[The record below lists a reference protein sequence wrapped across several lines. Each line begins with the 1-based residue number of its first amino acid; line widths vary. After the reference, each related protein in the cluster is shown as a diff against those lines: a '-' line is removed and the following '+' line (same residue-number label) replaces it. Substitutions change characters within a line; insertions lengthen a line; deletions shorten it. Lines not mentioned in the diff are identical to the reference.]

1 LPGRL
6 TCRRRK
12 EVKTGVNRLTE
23 GPLVRGL
30 FSLALP
36 MLASAA
42 MQNAQTLIDLFWV
55 GRLGSSAVAAL
66 AISASV
72 LMTLFPLVLGAT
84 TGTVAMISRRFGAGE
99 LDEAACV
106 GAQSLGLGLVLGV
119 ATGLCGVWFAEP
131 ICRLLGAG
139 PDVLPLATDYLRI
152 CFAGGFAVFLLFIA
166 NSVLQAA
173 GNTVAPML
181 IMLAGN
187 IVNVVLDPILIF
199 GLLGAPAMGVRGA
212 AVATVIA
219 QFCAGG
225 LAVGLLFSGRVR
237 VHIRARHARFRPDLL
252 AGIARIG
259 LPGSAQMLARSMMTL
274 VLMRIVAGCGT
285 AAVAAYGIGL
295 RFQALILMPAFALG
309 NSAATMVGQNLGAGR
324 PDRAARAAWT
334 ATAADGLIMAAGAA
348 LLSGFAPFLIG
359 VFDPTA
365 EVVAVGVSFLR
376 ITSWFY
382 VFVAFAIV
390 LGRAL
395 QGAGDTLSQ
404 MAFTFI
410 ALWGVQVP
418 LAVFL
423 SARMDPPTDGIWWAV
438 AAAVTLHGLLVTAW
452 FQTGRWK
459 RKKV

>member
-1 LPGRL
+1 
-6 TCRRRK
+6 
-12 EVKTGVNRLTE
+12 
-23 GPLVRGL
+23 
-30 FSLALP
+30 
-36 MLASAA
+36 
-42 MQNAQTLIDLFWV
+42 
-55 GRLGSSAVAAL
+55 
-66 AISASV
+66 
-72 LMTLFPLVLGAT
+72 
-84 TGTVAMISRRFGAGE
+84 
-99 LDEAACV
+99 
-106 GAQSLGLGLVLGV
+106 
-119 ATGLCGVWFAEP
+119 
-131 ICRLLGAG
+131 
-139 PDVLPLATDYLRI
+139 
-152 CFAGGFAVFLLFIA
+152 
-166 NSVLQAA
+166 
-173 GNTVAPML
+173 
-181 IMLAGN
+181 
-187 IVNVVLDPILIF
+187 
-199 GLLGAPAMGVRGA
+199 
-212 AVATVIA
+212 
-219 QFCAGG
+219 
-225 LAVGLLFSGRVR
+225 
-237 VHIRARHARFRPDLL
+237 
-252 AGIARIG
+252 
-259 LPGSAQMLARSMMTL
+259 MLARSMMTL